1 MKKAI
6 VFEAKREG
14 YGIDQ
19 IRRPMTV
26 GELKRVLEYY
36 DDDTLF
42 VLSHDN
48 RYTFGSI
55 EADDTEDISLFVEGN
70 DGEWEES
77 EEKFWSC

>member
-6 VFEAKREG
+6 VFEAQREG

-19 IRRPMTV
+19 LRRPMTV
-26 GELKRVLEYY
+26 GELRDLLDGYE
-36 DDDTLF
+36 DDTLF

-55 EADDTEDISLFVEGN
+55 RADDTEDISLFVEGD

-77 EEKFWSC
+77 EEKFWDC